1 MTTKICVYGL
11 WHLGLVTSS
20 CLASKGFEVVGLDTN
35 YNKINETISNL
46 PIHEPNLQESI
57 SKNLSYG
64 KLSFTD
70 NIPKALKNANILWIT
85 FDTPLSKNDVPRP
98 EIVLHKIREMFT
110 YIEPNT
116 IVIISSQLPVGST
129 RKLQNEYYTLYPDN
143 NITFIYS
150 PENLVRG
157 KAIEG
162 FNNPDRII
170 FGIDIDKINLELT
183 KTLNELLGGNNDF
196 IPMSL
201 ESAEMLKHALNCFLA
216 LEISFA
222 NEVALI
228 CESTGA
234 EYKDVET
241 GLKSDSRI
249 GKKAYLRAGE
259 AYSGGTLARD
269 VNYLSKLSN
278 KFDADTPIINSINLS
293 NNLHKK
299 RIGDAL

>member
-64 KLSFTD
+64 NLSFTD
-70 NIPKALKNANILWIT
+70 NIPKALKNANILWVT
-85 FDTPLSKNDVPRP
+85 FDTPLSKNDIPRP
-98 EIVLHKIREMFT
+98 EIVLHKIRETFP

-116 IVIISSQLPVGST
+116 LVIISSQLPVGST
-129 RKLQNEYYTLYPDN
+129 RKLQNEYCTLYPNN

-162 FNNPDRII
+162 FNNPDRVI
-170 FGIDIDKINLELT
+170 FGVDINKINYGTFKKLFDH
-183 KTLNELLGGNNDF
+183 KNF
-196 IPMSL
+196 IAMSL
-201 ESAEMLKHALNCFLA
+201 ESAEMVKHALNSFLA

-228 CESTGA
+228 CKNVGA
-234 EYKDVET
+234 DYKDVESS
-241 GLKSDSRI
+241 LKSDSRI

-269 VNYLSKLSN
+269 VNYLYKMSKVLN
-278 KFDADTPIINSINLS
+278 IDTPIINSINLS

-299 RIGDAL
+299 RIADKL